1 MKTVDSRCW
10 YCVLRVRRES
20 EHCSNGH
27 NCLVATVNSAK
38 CLPYHHLEPRVQV
51 AERCWPVWKSRP
63 GPIKLSVQDLYE
75 RVTKFRFVPAMPA
88 STFYLFVSLFVLDFI
103 IPLFYFT
110 YFFLWGLLYCHGSF
124 HPCGFFPSPMTR
136 FFTAYALECLFRYQG
151 VRSLTLWLNI
161 LVLAAIFVSPFGSLS
176 AYFTCS
182 PRLVSPLILKCAS
195 YSLHSLRLCGL
206 PL

>member
-20 EHCSNGH
+20 EHCSKGH

-103 IPLFYFT
+103 IPLFYFA
-110 YFFLWGLLYCHGSF
+110 YFFFVGAALLSRFISPLWVLSLANDSF
-124 HPCGFFPSPMTR
+124 LHRLC
-136 FFTAYALECLFRYQG
+136 FRMSLPLSG
-151 VRSLTLWLNI
+151 RSI
-161 LVLAAIFVSPFGSLS
+161 
-176 AYFTCS
+176 AYFVAKHFSTRCYF
-182 PRLVSPLILKCAS
+182 C
-195 YSLHSLRLCGL
+195 
-206 PL
+206 